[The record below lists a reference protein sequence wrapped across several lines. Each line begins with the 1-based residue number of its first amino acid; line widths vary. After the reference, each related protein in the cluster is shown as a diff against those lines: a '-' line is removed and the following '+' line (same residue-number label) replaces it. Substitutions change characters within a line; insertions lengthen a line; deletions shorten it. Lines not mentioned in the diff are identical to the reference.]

1 MSLDR
6 LLFPRPETPR
16 VSVERTPVEATCPSC
31 DGTNVARYPVAN
43 HQGPRMVVKCQDC
56 FTHLAVTRPEPED
69 HWPAWRSPTRDWS
82 PSRLG

>member
-16 VSVERTPVEATCPSC
+16 VSVERTPVDASCPSC
-31 DGTNVARYPVAN
+31 GGTNIARYPVAN
-43 HQGPRMVVKCQDC
+43 YQGPRMVVKCQDC
-56 FTHLAVTRPEPED
+56 FTHLSVTRPEPAD
-69 HWPAWRSPTRDWS
+69 NWPAWRSPTRDWA